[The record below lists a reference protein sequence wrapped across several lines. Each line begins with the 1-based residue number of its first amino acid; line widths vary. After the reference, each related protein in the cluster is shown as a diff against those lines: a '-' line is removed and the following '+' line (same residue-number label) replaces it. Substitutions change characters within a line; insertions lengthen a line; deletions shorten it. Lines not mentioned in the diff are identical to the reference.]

1 MISILS
7 LRQYT
12 PTHLLSLPV
21 IIEINHNYITSPHNI
36 DGSVKIGIQDSVPQ
50 RATTE
55 DLNSEQCSL
64 TDWEEIVRKCSEAAS
79 AIDFSITEAN
89 IQHLRDT
96 LHEQSVLATQL
107 SGWLGLGE
115 IDMLGAPST
124 DSLLSMLPQDHLNEK
139 PEREDRGE
147 GDKTPWGTCNLS
159 DQYDAC
165 TVSLDKYR
173 MTVKT
178 AADSEIC
185 AIDALEVETRNILRT
200 TISKG
205 SGLLKSLISQNR
217 L

>member
-1 MISILS
+1 MS
-7 LRQYT
+7 
-12 PTHLLSLPV
+12 
-21 IIEINHNYITSPHNI
+21 
-36 DGSVKIGIQDSVPQ
+36 Q

-124 DSLLSMLPQDHLNEK
+124 DSLLSVLPLDHLNEK
-139 PEREDRGE
+139 PDRGE
-147 GDKTPWGTCNLS
+147 SDKSPWGTCNLS

-165 TVSLDKYR
+165 TLSLDKCR

-185 AIDALEVETRNILRT
+185 AIDALVVETRNILRT

-217 L
+217 LDVLEIMAMEKEMNEWMEVLARLKNPSEVS